1 MLRCAASAAW
11 ARPLIYEKKAGDWP
25 TKSPIAVRNLSAPIA
40 APVVFV
46 GRTMEHGGRL
56 VLMNGQGSGM
66 IRLVWNIFRFGAS
79 PTCVAGIVG
88 VVALALCS
96 DANELARLHIMNTA
110 KADDDS
116 IGAFHIRKPASN
128 VTSPHE
134 FHSLLGA
141 EGAMPDLDGAIGSLN
156 SDPLSRKRLRG
167 KVVLVNFWTYT
178 CINSLRPLPYV
189 KTLAAKYKEAGLVVI
204 GVHTPEFS
212 FEHEPKNVEDAV
224 RDLNLVFPVAID
236 SKYGIWQSFN
246 NQEWPAQYL
255 VDARGRIRYHH
266 FGEGDYGEIERV
278 IQELLK
284 EDGAAGL
291 ASGTTSVS
299 GVGIEAAP
307 DSTEE
312 PSPETYIGYRQPQ
325 GFASSERVHKNSIQV
340 FGVPLKL
347 SLNHWGLGG
356 SWNMNAESAVLQVV
370 PGKTVF
376 RFHSRD
382 LNLVLAP
389 AKDGKPVR
397 FVVKLDGALP
407 GEDCGVD
414 AAPDGSG
421 EIREPRLYQLI
432 RQKGPII
439 DRTFE
444 IEFLDP
450 GVQALDFTFG

>member
-1 MLRCAASAAW
+1 LISAFYPQKLAA
-11 ARPLIYEKKAGDWP
+11 
-25 TKSPIAVRNLSAPIA
+25 
-40 APVVFV
+40 
-46 GRTMEHGGRL
+46 
-56 VLMNGQGSGM
+56 
-66 IRLVWNIFRFGAS
+66 
-79 PTCVAGIVG
+79 
-88 VVALALCS
+88 
-96 DANELARLHIMNTA
+96 DA
-110 KADDDS
+110 
-116 IGAFHIRKPASN
+116 
-128 VTSPHE
+128 TSPRG
-134 FHSLLGA
+134 FHSSLGD
-141 EGAMPDLDGAIGSLN
+141 EGDMPGLDGAIGWLN
-156 SDPLSRKRLRG
+156 SGPLSRKTLRG

-189 KTLAAKYKEAGLVVI
+189 KTWSAKYKDAGLVVL

-224 RDLNLVFPVAID
+224 RKLNVVFPVAID
-236 SKYGIWQSFN
+236 SRYGIWQSFN
-246 NQEWPAQYL
+246 NQAWPAQYL

-278 IQELLK
+278 IQELLR
-284 EDGAAGL
+284 ESGATGI

-307 DSTEE
+307 DWTEE
-312 PSPETYIGYRQPQ
+312 RSPETYIGYRQAQ
-325 GFASSERVHKNSIQV
+325 NFASSEKVHENSIQV
-340 FGVPLKL
+340 YTAPVKL

-356 SWNMNAESAVLQVV
+356 SWSVDAESAVLQVV
-370 PGKTVF
+370 PGKIVF

-397 FVVKLDGALP
+397 FVVKLDGAVP
-407 GEDCGVD
+407 GADCGVD
-414 AAPDGSG
+414 TAPDGSG

-432 RQKGPII
+432 RQKGQIV

-444 IEFLDP
+444 IEFLDL